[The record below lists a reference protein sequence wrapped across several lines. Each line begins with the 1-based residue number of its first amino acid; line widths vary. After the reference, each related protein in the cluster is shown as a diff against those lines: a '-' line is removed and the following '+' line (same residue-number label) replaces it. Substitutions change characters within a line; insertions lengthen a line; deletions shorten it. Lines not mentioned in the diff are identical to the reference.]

1 MGGRLQLQD
10 SSRPFEGGVL
20 QFQPLVL
27 SCLSLL
33 CERIW
38 LMAWV
43 LSLGLKRCNLAP
55 EGVQG
60 YRPGLAAFFFFVSI
74 YPLHILKH
82 PLSLNYPVHLLSAK
96 WNRGGFSPFLRI
108 FLPLFQGGFSN
119 SAKAVFYR
127 FFMRH
132 IFAENWAVFAESANA
147 VKNRCGFFWRKADEQ
162 AKYGIKNDI
171 AWGFLI
177 FCLRPL
183 KNTKILV
190 FSKGIFA
197 VGSCDT
203 FSRMAAIFIKKTRRI
218 IMVQCI
224 RRESADNSLGCS

>member
-10 SSRPFEGGVL
+10 SSRPFEG
-20 QFQPLVL
+20 
-27 SCLSLL
+27 
-33 CERIW
+33 R
-38 LMAWV
+38 
-43 LSLGLKRCNLAP
+43 
-55 EGVQG
+55 
-60 YRPGLAAFFFFVSI
+60 GLAIATVSTFMSVTPLWAHLVDGMGFEPGPKALQSGTGRGAGVSPWAGCVFFFVSI

-132 IFAENWAVFAESANA
+132 IFAENWAVFAETANA

-162 AKYGIKNDI
+162 AN
-171 AWGFLI
+171 
-177 FCLRPL
+177 
-183 KNTKILV
+183 
-190 FSKGIFA
+190 
-197 VGSCDT
+197 
-203 FSRMAAIFIKKTRRI
+203 
-218 IMVQCI
+218 
-224 RRESADNSLGCS
+224 